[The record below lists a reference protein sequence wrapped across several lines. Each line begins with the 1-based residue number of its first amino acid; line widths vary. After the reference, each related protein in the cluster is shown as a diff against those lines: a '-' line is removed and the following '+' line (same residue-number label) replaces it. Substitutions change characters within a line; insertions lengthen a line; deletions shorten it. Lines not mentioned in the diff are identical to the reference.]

1 MLVIQFRTPRTETS
15 RRREKNLRTVVVGGK
30 GSREGLNAD
39 TTGADP

>member
-15 RRREKNLRTVVVGGK
+15 RRREQNLRTVVGGK

-39 TTGADP
+39 TTGANP